1 VAVRKLRILALMHDM
16 LVPPEDGTGYD
27 GGNVDWKMEYDV
39 TVTLRDLG
47 HEVFCLGV
55 GDELSPIREKV
66 ESWRP
71 HIVLNLLEDFYNIP
85 TFDQNVVSYLE
96 LLRVPYTGCNPR
108 GLMLARDKALSK
120 KLLSYHRVPVP
131 EFAVFPIGRRVRRPQ
146 RLRFPLIVKS
156 LVKEASAGLSQASI
170 VDDDEKLVE
179 RVRFMHDHIGTDAI
193 AEQYIEG
200 RELYVGVIGNYRLQ
214 VFPVWELLFTKWPE
228 DAARI
233 ATDRVKSSS
242 AYQRKRG
249 IKTDA
254 AVDLE
259 PALVERIRRVCK
271 RTYRDLG
278 LSGYARI
285 DLRLGTEGKF
295 YVLEA
300 NPNPQLAYGEDFAES
315 AEHAGLAYPDLI
327 QRIITLGLSW
337 RPERSAAP
345 Q

>member
-1 VAVRKLRILALMHDM
+1 MRKLKILALMHDV
-16 LVPPEDGTGYD
+16 LVPPEDGVGYD
-27 GGNVDWKMEYDV
+27 GDVDWKMEYDV

-55 GDELSPIREKV
+55 ADELAPIREKV
-66 ESWRP
+66 ESWQP

-120 KLLSYHRVPVP
+120 KLLAYHRVPSA
-131 EFAVFPIGRRVRRPQ
+131 EFAVFPIGRKVRRSQ
-146 RLRFPLIVKS
+146 RLKFPLIVKS

-170 VDDDEKLVE
+170 VDSDEKLVE
-179 RVRFMHDHIGTDAI
+179 RVRFMHEHIGTDAI
-193 AEQYIEG
+193 AEQYIDG
-200 RELYVGVIGNYRLQ
+200 RELYVGVIGNHRLQ
-214 VFPVWELLFTKWPE
+214 VFPVWELLFKNWPE

-233 ATDRVKSSS
+233 ATDRVKSSR
-242 AYQRKRG
+242 AYQKKRG
-249 IKTDA
+249 ITTEEA
-254 AVDLE
+254 ADLT
-259 PALVERIRRVCK
+259 PALVESLQRVCK
-271 RTYRDLG
+271 RVYRDLG

-285 DLRLGTEGKF
+285 DLRLSAEGKF

-315 AEHAGLAYPDLI
+315 AERAGVSYADLI
-327 QRIITLGLSW
+327 QRIVNLGLSW